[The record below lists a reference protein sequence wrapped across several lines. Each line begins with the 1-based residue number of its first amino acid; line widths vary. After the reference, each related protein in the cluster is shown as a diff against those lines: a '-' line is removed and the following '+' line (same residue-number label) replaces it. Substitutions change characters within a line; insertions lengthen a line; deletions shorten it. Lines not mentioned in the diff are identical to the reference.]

1 MCFFK
6 VRKTK
11 ALTFSAVLA
20 GSFCM
25 AFSIRVIICMIGSL
39 DGAMEKFMPSWS
51 RDVSDAESVWP
62 EWLSTFIFVES
73 GRISV

>member
-6 VRKTK
+6 VRKTE
-11 ALTFSAVLA
+11 ALIISAVLA

-25 AFSIRVIICMIGSL
+25 AFSIRAIICMIGSL
-39 DGAMEKFMPSWS
+39 NGAMAKFMPSWS

-62 EWLSTFIFVES
+62 EWLSTLYLC
-73 GRISV
+73 